1 MIIFP
6 AIDILGG
13 KPVRLYQGDY
23 AQSEVVASD
32 IVEQAKQFELAGA
45 SWLHMVD
52 LDGAKAGQPENFD
65 YVRAVK
71 EATGLQIQIGGGI
84 RNVETLESLFNVG
97 IDRAI
102 LGTAAVKDRDFLV
115 EAVEQYGDKI
125 AVGIDVLDGE
135 VKVSGWLESTQR
147 YLDEF
152 AQEMAEIGVQTLIV
166 TDIAKDGA
174 MSGTNLE
181 MMKKLS
187 ETLSLQLIAS
197 GGVSSLEDI
206 KALADYNIYGAI
218 IGKALYN
225 GAIDLPEAIAV
236 SKGE

>member
-6 AIDILGG
+6 AIDMLGG

-32 IVEQAKQFELAGA
+32 IVEQAKQFERDGA
-45 SWLHMVD
+45 TWLHMVD
-52 LDGAKAGQPENFD
+52 LDGAKAGRPENFD
-65 YVRAVK
+65 YVKKVK
-71 EATGLQIQIGGGI
+71 KATNLNIQIGGGI
-84 RNVETLESLFNVG
+84 RNLETLEALFDAG

-115 EAVEQYGDKI
+115 AAIEKYGAKI
-125 AVGIDVLDGE
+125 AVGIDVLNGE

-152 AQEMAEIGVQTLIV
+152 AQEMADIGVQTLIV

-187 ETLSLQLIAS
+187 DTLSLQLIAS
-197 GGVSSLEDI
+197 GGVSALDDL
-206 KALADYNIYGAI
+206 KALSDFDIYGAI

-225 GAIDLPEAIAV
+225 GAIDLPQAIAA
-236 SKGE
+236 SK

>member
-6 AIDILGG
+6 AIDMLGG

-32 IVEQAKQFELAGA
+32 IVEQAKQFERDGA
-45 SWLHMVD
+45 TWLHMVD
-52 LDGAKAGQPENFD
+52 LDGAKAGRPENFD
-65 YVRAVK
+65 YVKKVK
-71 EATGLQIQIGGGI
+71 KATNLNIQIGGGI
-84 RNVETLESLFNVG
+84 RNLETLEALFDAG

-115 EAVEQYGDKI
+115 AAIEKYGAKI
-125 AVGIDVLDGE
+125 AVGIDVLNGK

-152 AQEMAEIGVQTLIV
+152 AQEMADIGVQTLIV

-187 ETLSLQLIAS
+187 DTLSLQLIAS
-197 GGVSSLEDI
+197 GGVSALDDL
-206 KALADYNIYGAI
+206 KALSDFDIYGAI

-225 GAIDLPEAIAV
+225 GAIDLPQAIAA
-236 SKGE
+236 SK

>member
-6 AIDILGG
+6 AIDMLGG

-32 IVEQAKQFELAGA
+32 IVEQAKQFERDGA
-45 SWLHMVD
+45 TWLHMVD
-52 LDGAKAGQPENFD
+52 LDGAKAGRPENFD
-65 YVRAVK
+65 YVKKVK
-71 EATGLQIQIGGGI
+71 KATNLNIQIGGGI
-84 RNVETLESLFNVG
+84 RNLETLEALFDAG

-115 EAVEQYGDKI
+115 AAIEKYGAKI
-125 AVGIDVLDGE
+125 AVGIDVLNGE

-152 AQEMAEIGVQTLIV
+152 AQEMADIGVQTLIV

-187 ETLSLQLIAS
+187 DTLLLQLIAS
-197 GGVSSLEDI
+197 GGVSALDDL
-206 KALADYNIYGAI
+206 KALSDFDIYGAI

-225 GAIDLPEAIAV
+225 GAIDLPQAIAA
-236 SKGE
+236 SK

>member
-6 AIDILGG
+6 AIDMLGG

-32 IVEQAKQFELAGA
+32 IVEQAKQFERDGA
-45 SWLHMVD
+45 TWLHMVD
-52 LDGAKAGQPENFD
+52 LDGAKAGRPENFD
-65 YVRAVK
+65 YVKKVK
-71 EATGLQIQIGGGI
+71 KATNLNIQIGGGI
-84 RNVETLESLFNVG
+84 RNLETLEALFDAG

-115 EAVEQYGDKI
+115 AAIEKYGAKI
-125 AVGIDVLDGE
+125 AVGIDVLNGE

-152 AQEMAEIGVQTLIV
+152 AQEMADIGVQTLIV

-187 ETLSLQLIAS
+187 DTLSLQLIAS
-197 GGVSSLEDI
+197 GGVSALDDL
-206 KALADYNIYGAI
+206 KALSDVDIYGAI

-225 GAIDLPEAIAV
+225 GAIDLPQAIAA
-236 SKGE
+236 SK

>member
-1 MIIFP
+1 MKIFP
-6 AIDILGG
+6 AIDMLGG

-32 IVEQAKQFELAGA
+32 IVEQAKQFERDGA
-45 SWLHMVD
+45 TWLHMVD
-52 LDGAKAGQPENFD
+52 LDGAKAGRPENFD
-65 YVRAVK
+65 YVKKVK
-71 EATGLQIQIGGGI
+71 KATNLNIQIGGGI
-84 RNVETLESLFNVG
+84 RNLETLEALFDAG

-115 EAVEQYGDKI
+115 AAIEKYGAKI
-125 AVGIDVLDGE
+125 AVGIDVLNGE

-152 AQEMAEIGVQTLIV
+152 AQEMADIGVQTLIV

-187 ETLSLQLIAS
+187 DTLSLQLIAS
-197 GGVSSLEDI
+197 GGVSALDDL
-206 KALADYNIYGAI
+206 KALSDFDIYGAI

-225 GAIDLPEAIAV
+225 GAIDLPQAIAA
-236 SKGE
+236 SK

>member
-6 AIDILGG
+6 AIDMLGG

-32 IVEQAKQFELAGA
+32 IVEQAKQFERDGA
-45 SWLHMVD
+45 TWLHMVD
-52 LDGAKAGQPENFD
+52 LDGAKAGHPENFD
-65 YVRAVK
+65 YVKKVK
-71 EATGLQIQIGGGI
+71 KATNLNIQIGGGI
-84 RNVETLESLFNVG
+84 RNLETLEALFDAG

-115 EAVEQYGDKI
+115 AAIEKYGAKI
-125 AVGIDVLDGE
+125 AVGIDVLNGE

-152 AQEMAEIGVQTLIV
+152 AQEMADIGVQTLIV

-187 ETLSLQLIAS
+187 DTLSLQLIAS
-197 GGVSSLEDI
+197 GGVSALDDL
-206 KALADYNIYGAI
+206 KALSDFDIYGAI

-225 GAIDLPEAIAV
+225 GAIDLPQAIAA
-236 SKGE
+236 SK

>member
-6 AIDILGG
+6 AIDMLGG

-32 IVEQAKQFELAGA
+32 IVEQAKQFERDGA
-45 SWLHMVD
+45 TWLHMVD
-52 LDGAKAGQPENFD
+52 LDGAKAGRPENFD
-65 YVRAVK
+65 YVKKVK
-71 EATGLQIQIGGGI
+71 KATNLNIQIGGGI
-84 RNVETLESLFNVG
+84 RNLETLEALFDAG

-115 EAVEQYGDKI
+115 AAIEKYGAKI
-125 AVGIDVLDGE
+125 AVGIDVLNGE

-152 AQEMAEIGVQTLIV
+152 AQEMADIGVQTLIV

-181 MMKKLS
+181 MMTKLS
-187 ETLSLQLIAS
+187 DTLSLQLIAS
-197 GGVSSLEDI
+197 GGVSALDDL
-206 KALADYNIYGAI
+206 KALSDVDIYGAI

-225 GAIDLPEAIAV
+225 GAIDLPQAIAA
-236 SKGE
+236 SK

>member
-6 AIDILGG
+6 AIDMLGG

-32 IVEQAKQFELAGA
+32 IVEQAKQFERDGA
-45 SWLHMVD
+45 TWLHMVD
-52 LDGAKAGQPENFD
+52 LYGAKAGRPENFD
-65 YVRAVK
+65 YVKKVK
-71 EATGLQIQIGGGI
+71 KATNLNIQIGGGI
-84 RNVETLESLFNVG
+84 RNLETLEALFDAG

-115 EAVEQYGDKI
+115 AAIEKYGAKI
-125 AVGIDVLDGE
+125 AVGIDVLNGE

-152 AQEMAEIGVQTLIV
+152 AQEMADIGVQTLIV

-187 ETLSLQLIAS
+187 DTLSLQLIAS
-197 GGVSSLEDI
+197 GGVSALDDL
-206 KALADYNIYGAI
+206 KALSDFDIYGAI

-225 GAIDLPEAIAV
+225 GAIDLPQAIAA
-236 SKGE
+236 SK